1 LPLEPPVRVLRLMRR
16 IEMGTKLGIRSLR
29 TGTSDSHARALGS
42 RAREEARPPSPSYV
56 EAMSDESDPIEPGIS
71 PIVVIPGEDGSADIY
86 VTWLKDERGDF
97 VTRDLKT
104 YKKQLRHDDPMRR
117 PVTRRL
123 RAEKLLERLGVQIK
137 PVRMEGRIMMEFR
150 GPSEEA
156 IEEAFQWYKD
166 HGYIPELFANP
177 NP

>member
-1 LPLEPPVRVLRLMRR
+1 
-16 IEMGTKLGIRSLR
+16 MGTKLGIRSLR

-42 RAREEARPPSPSYV
+42 RARIREEARPPSPSYV
-56 EAMSDESDPIEPGIS
+56 GGMSDQADPIEPGLV
-71 PIVVIPGEDGSADIY
+71 PMVVIPGGDGTADIY
-86 VTWLKDERGDF
+86 VSWLEDERGDF
-97 VTRDLKT
+97 VVRDLET
-104 YKKQLRHDDPMRR
+104 LKKQLRHDDPMRR
-117 PVTRRL
+117 PITRRL
-123 RAEKLLERLGVQIK
+123 KAEKLLERLGVQIK
-137 PVRMEGRIMMEFR
+137 PVRREGRIMMEFR